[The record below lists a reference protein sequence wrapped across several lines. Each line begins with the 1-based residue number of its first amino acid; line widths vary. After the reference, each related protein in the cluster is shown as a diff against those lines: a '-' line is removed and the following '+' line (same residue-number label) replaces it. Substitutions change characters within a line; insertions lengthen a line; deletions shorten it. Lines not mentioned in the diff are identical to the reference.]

1 VEDRIKRA
9 KSLLTQAELNRLK
22 SDQVS
27 ENKSIRSA
35 YAYERDFFEQAWSTF
50 LERSREKEREHISQF
65 KLEKSRIADETR
77 SILAKKCH
85 SLKNKSSEII
95 LLEKQEQY
103 FKKRGDIE
111 QLSVIKQEKKKLVSV
126 R

>member
-65 KLEKSRIADETR
+65 KLEKSRIVNETR

-111 QLSVIKQEKKKLVSV
+111 QLSAIKQEKKKLVSV